1 MDTSLLN
8 SENEQFKL
16 FHLEMETS
24 GQKVQTL
31 RSPCISVPF
40 QSDLGLTKLNDSSMD
55 DYSQAEINIAVNQFR
70 EYCIEVLFKTF
81 SEGQ

>member
-1 MDTSLLN
+1 
-8 SENEQFKL
+8 
-16 FHLEMETS
+16 METS